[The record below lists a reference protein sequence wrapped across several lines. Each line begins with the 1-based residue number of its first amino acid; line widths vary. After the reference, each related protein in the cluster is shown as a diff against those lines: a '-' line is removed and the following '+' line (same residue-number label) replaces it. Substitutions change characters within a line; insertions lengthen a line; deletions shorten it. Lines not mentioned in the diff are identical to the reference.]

1 MHVHPH
7 IRFEDVCSS
16 ASQQKSGELSP
27 KIKGVAM
34 VTVGH
39 FRVDLSCISA
49 VEAGL

>member
-1 MHVHPH
+1 MSVLQLLS
-7 IRFEDVCSS
+7 RN
-16 ASQQKSGELSP
+16 QLSP